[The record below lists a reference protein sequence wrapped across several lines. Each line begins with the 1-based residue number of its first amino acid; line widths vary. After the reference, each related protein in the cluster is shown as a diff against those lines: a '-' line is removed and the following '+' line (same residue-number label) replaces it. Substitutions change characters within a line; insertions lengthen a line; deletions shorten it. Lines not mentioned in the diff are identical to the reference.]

1 MGLLRALSIA
11 GQAAAVLGA
20 FVSNP
25 LQESPEV
32 KTHRRSFEYR
42 GEVVEAVL
50 EVQSPSGLCDPSVK
64 QHSGYYTFGEKKK
77 QYFFWFF
84 ESRSDPA
91 NDPTVMWLTG
101 GPGCSSMTGMLF
113 ENGPCKVSPDG
124 ETTHLNPYSWTTK
137 ANVMWVDQPPGT
149 GFSKGTWDH
158 DENGVAEDMY
168 QFLQTLFK
176 AMPHYN
182 TKFFVTGESY
192 AGHYIPAV
200 THRIFTGNQKLAD
213 GDIQIQLKGMGIGNG
228 LTDPSEQYKWY
239 PEMMCTGGGHA
250 PPLTLFNNSV
260 SCAALHAAVPAC
272 EASLALCNLNVS
284 VIDVPGCAAA
294 YEVCNL
300 AFQIPYQLTGK
311 NPYDMRIKCEKPP
324 LCYDMSNDAKFLNDP
339 SVQNQIGVNMKFTE
353 CNLIENKAF
362 TLDFMRNFHLLI
374 PPMLEAGLD
383 VLIYAGDQDF
393 ICNWLGNKKWV
404 LALEWS
410 GKAEFNAASKQPFL
424 VHGKEMGAKD
434 GAEVAELRSHKNF
447 HFLRVY
453 QAGHMVPMDQP
464 EAALG
469 MVNALFDGTFLKS
482 ATVEV
487 VV

>member
-200 THRIFTGNQKLAD
+200 TWFCL
-213 GDIQIQLKGMGIGNG
+213 
-228 LTDPSEQYKWY
+228 
-239 PEMMCTGGGHA
+239 
-250 PPLTLFNNSV
+250 
-260 SCAALHAAVPAC
+260 
-272 EASLALCNLNVS
+272 
-284 VIDVPGCAAA
+284 
-294 YEVCNL
+294 
-300 AFQIPYQLTGK
+300 
-311 NPYDMRIKCEKPP
+311 
-324 LCYDMSNDAKFLNDP
+324 
-339 SVQNQIGVNMKFTE
+339 
-353 CNLIENKAF
+353 
-362 TLDFMRNFHLLI
+362 
-374 PPMLEAGLD
+374 
-383 VLIYAGDQDF
+383 
-393 ICNWLGNKKWV
+393 
-404 LALEWS
+404 
-410 GKAEFNAASKQPFL
+410 
-424 VHGKEMGAKD
+424 
-434 GAEVAELRSHKNF
+434 
-447 HFLRVY
+447 
-453 QAGHMVPMDQP
+453 
-464 EAALG
+464 
-469 MVNALFDGTFLKS
+469 
-482 ATVEV
+482 
-487 VV
+487 